1 MADVSLWEFSG
12 QECYYGLHD
21 NLYVIIINII
31 ITIIIVITINIII
44 NIIITRSLRPLHR
57 QHELH
62 PPCALQPCRSSW
74 SPAGTGKWTWLQVN
88 IQFLGKLKSQK
99 SFSVDLIARQCS
111 IFLEIK
117 NLKNLSQ
124 VTFWLSF
131 LQSRIP
137 PVEPLGDCGR
147 SVLTFFIL
155 FKCSLSPF
163 SFSSSVHFHLFHSL
177 QAFTFTFFILFKWSL
192 SLFSFSSS
200 VHFHLFHS
208 LQVFTFAF

>member
-1 MADVSLWEFSG
+1 M
-12 QECYYGLHD
+12 
-21 NLYVIIINII
+21 
-31 ITIIIVITINIII
+31 
-44 NIIITRSLRPLHR
+44 
-57 QHELH
+57 
-62 PPCALQPCRSSW
+62 
-74 SPAGTGKWTWLQVN
+74 
-88 IQFLGKLKSQK
+88 
-99 SFSVDLIARQCS
+99 
-111 IFLEIK
+111 K

-163 SFSSSVHFHLFHSL
+163 SFSSSVHFHFFHSL
-177 QAFTFTFFILFKWSL
+177 QVFTFIFFILFKCSL
-192 SLFSFSSS
+192 SHFRLFAS

-208 LQVFTFAF
+208 LQVFTSTFFILFKCSLSPFILCSSLDFHLCLSLDFHLS